1 MRLSSVGDGMQGLA
15 LAVLALIALFVV
27 LVIWGMVKSRNSV
40 ERAAFG
46 IGGAGILGGFAGVLA
61 EVPQSI
67 WIIVGGV
74 IVVAGLLV
82 ARAASYLDEA
92 FSLVNARQTT
102 AASQGDSHSAD
113 GPAGKVG
120 E

>member
-92 FSLVNARQTT
+92 FSLINSRQTS
-102 AASQGDSHSAD
+102 ASLGDSHTAD